1 MALDS
6 EIRMLEKY
14 KKQTRNQIL
23 KYVPPKQSNI
33 GPPEKF
39 DSLQFISSDDI
50 IPQKRLEDE
59 AKLDSMIEIKR

>member
-6 EIRMLEKY
+6 EIDRLERY
-14 KKQTRNQIL
+14 KRQVLKQKIL
-23 KYVPPKQSNI
+23 KYKPPPRTNS

-50 IPQKRLEDE
+50 LPKKRQDDE
-59 AKLDSMIEIKR
+59 